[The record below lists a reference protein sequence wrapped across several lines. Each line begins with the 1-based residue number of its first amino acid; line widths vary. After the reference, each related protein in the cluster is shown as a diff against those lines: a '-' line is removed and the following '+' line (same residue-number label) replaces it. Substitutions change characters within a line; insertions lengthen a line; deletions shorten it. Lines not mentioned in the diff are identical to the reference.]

1 MRTHPLTG
9 LIALKKAEIQQI
21 QNEFIDSC
29 ERAAFRKTRNLPMPG
44 KRSKAAWHRYFIEAT
59 QMQMQHGRK
68 IQTIFRE
75 IDSLQ
80 QRIG

>member
-9 LIALKKAEIQQI
+9 LLALKKAEIQQI
-21 QNEFIDSC
+21 EDDFIDSC
-29 ERAAFRKTRNLPMPG
+29 ERAAFRKTRNCPKPD
-44 KRSKAAWHRYFIEAT
+44 RRHKAAWHRYFIEAT

-68 IQTIFRE
+68 IQKIFRE

-80 QRIG
+80 RCTG

>member
-1 MRTHPLTG
+1 MQPHPLTG
-9 LIALKKAEIQQI
+9 LLALKKAEIQQI
-21 QNEFIDSC
+21 EDDFIDSC
-29 ERAAFRKTRNLPMPG
+29 ECAAFRKTRNLPMPN

-68 IQTIFRE
+68 IQTISRE

-80 QRIG
+80 QRTG